1 MILMVDF
8 KKVKPPNIGDMFDK
22 SVEQWSISEKLHLA
36 SEYRK
41 LQCDNIECHCW
52 RDILKSVWEAI
63 HQTPA
68 CGLNAILCGSAQEI
82 DALRSREKAFM
93 KIIYKHVD
101 PLDCNED
108 DATTVDMIN
117 LIINTYG

>member
-41 LQCDNIECHCW
+41 LQCDN
-52 RDILKSVWEAI
+52 
-63 HQTPA
+63 
-68 CGLNAILCGSAQEI
+68 
-82 DALRSREKAFM
+82 KAFM

-101 PLDCNED
+101 PLGCNED
-108 DATTVDMIN
+108 EATTVDMIN